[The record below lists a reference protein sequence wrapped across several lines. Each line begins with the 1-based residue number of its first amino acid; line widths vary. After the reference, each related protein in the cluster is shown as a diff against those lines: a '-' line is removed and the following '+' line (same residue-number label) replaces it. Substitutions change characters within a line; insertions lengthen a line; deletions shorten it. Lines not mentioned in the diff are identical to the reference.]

1 MGRLHTHFVVPGEPQ
16 GKARARTYYNPKA
29 GHSVSHTPDNTV
41 LYENLIKMHYQNDSG
56 VVFGDVPLTVV
67 IRAYFR
73 PAKSTPKG
81 KLSDMLHGRIFPTKK
96 PDSDNIA
103 KVVLDALNG
112 LAYLDDKQVV
122 HLEIYKL
129 YGEYPRIEVEIET
142 LEK

>member
-1 MGRLHTHFVVPGEPQ
+1 MGHMHTRFTVPGEPQ

-41 LYENLIKMHYQNDSG
+41 LYENLIKMYYQNESNLI
-56 VVFGDVPLTVV
+56 FGDSPLSVT

-81 KLSDMLHGRIFPTKK
+81 KLSDMLHGLIFPTKK

-112 LAYLDDKQVV
+112 VAYRDDKQVV
-122 HLEIYKL
+122 HLEIYKI
-129 YGEYPRIEVEIET
+129 YGESPRIEVEIET